1 MKKTLSILL
10 ALALVLCMG
19 TVTVFAAPTTDAY
32 MTLTSDVSSA
42 KVGDV
47 VTFTVTAYP
56 DSAQGL
62 SAIGFS
68 VKYDPAAFEL
78 VSTTNPNYFPGSSFY
93 TDVPGSANYSAATEG
108 VINSAG
114 TVVTVSLKVLKTNS
128 EVRLD
133 VDCFGLGDYDA
144 TDVFESVIANSAG
157 KTAITIACAH
167 VYGEW
172 AVKTPS
178 TCQVAGE
185 EVRVCTACGVEET
198 RALELAAHTPG
209 DWEVVAEA
217 TCTEAGE
224 RVQKCT
230 VCGEVLASEAIPA
243 LGHDIAE
250 DAWTVTVVPDCET
263 DGEKTATCARCNETV
278 TEAIPALGHDV
289 TAWEVTAEPDCET
302 AGEKV
307 GTCNRCDKTVTEAI
321 PALGH
326 DFGEWKVVKEAT
338 ETETGL
344 KERVCKTCGEKETV
358 AIDKLSPAVTTDS
371 RNPDIPKTNGVVAGS
386 IAAFAMLSMAA
397 GVAAV
402 TMKKKH
408 EDD

>member
-19 TVTVFAAPTTDAY
+19 SMTVFAAPATDGY
-32 MTLTSDVSSA
+32 MTLTSDASSA

-47 VTFTVTAYP
+47 ITFTVTAYP
-56 DSAQGL
+56 DTTLGL

-68 VKYDPAAFEL
+68 VKYDTTAFEF
-78 VSTTNPNYFPGSSFY
+78 VSAENQNYFAESSLTPLSGTVNF
-93 TDVPGSANYSAATEG
+93 SATSSNA
-108 VINSAG
+108 IHSAG
-114 TVVTVSLKVLKTNS
+114 AVIKVSLKVLKTNS

-133 VDCFGLGDYDA
+133 VDCFGLGDFDA
-144 TDVFESVIANSAG
+144 TDAYETVVANSAG
-157 KTAITIACAH
+157 KTAVTIACAH
-167 VYGEW
+167 TYGEW
-172 AVKTPS
+172 TVKTPS

-198 RALELAAHTPG
+198 RALELAAHTPS

-243 LGHDIAE
+243 LGHDITE
-250 DAWTVTVVPDCET
+250 WTVTVEPDCET
-263 DGEKTATCARCNETV
+263 VGEKTGTCARCGETV
-278 TEAIPALGHDV
+278 KEEIPALGHDV
-289 TAWEVTAEPDCET
+289 TEWTVTVEPDCET
-302 AGEKV
+302 AGEKT
-307 GTCNRCDKTVTEAI
+307 GTCARCGETVTEAI

-371 RNPDIPKTNGVVAGS
+371 RNPDIPKTSGAVAGS

>member
-19 TVTVFAAPTTDAY
+19 SMTVFAAGAGDTQINLSA
-32 MTLTSDVSSA
+32 DVASA
-42 KVGDV
+42 KVGDIV
-47 VTFTVTAYP
+47 TVTVSAKP
-56 DSAQGL
+56 DSQLGL
-62 SAIGFS
+62 SALDFTIKYDTTAFEYVEGSFVDSKAFSFASLNPAAGALGFS
-68 VKYDPAAFEL
+68 ATQLAP
-78 VSTTNPNYFPGSSFY
+78 
-93 TDVPGSANYSAATEG
+93 VP
-108 VINSAG
+108 AG
-114 TVVTVSLKVLKTNS
+114 TIATAQFKVLKTNGTIN
-128 EVRLD
+128 LD
-133 VDCFGLGDYDA
+133 VTCVGVADQDA
-144 TDVFESVIANSAG
+144 TDALPETLRNSTTSV
-157 KTAITIACAH
+157 TIACAH
-167 VYGEW
+167 TYGDW
-172 AVKTPS
+172 SVKTPS

-185 EVRVCTACGVEET
+185 EVRVCTACGAEET
-198 RALELAAHTPG
+198 RALPLAEHTA
-209 DWEVVAEA
+209 DKWKVVTEA

-243 LGHDIAE
+243 LGHDITDWA
-250 DAWTVTVVPDCET
+250 VTVEPDCET
-263 DGEKTATCARCNETV
+263 VGEKTGTCARCGETV
-278 TEAIPALGHDV
+278 KEEIPALGHDV
-289 TAWEVTAEPDCET
+289 TEWTVTAEPDCEK
-302 AGEKV
+302 AGEKT
-307 GTCNRCDKTVTEAI
+307 GTCARCDKTVTEAI

-371 RNPDIPKTNGVVAGS
+371 RNPDIPKTSGAVAGS